1 MVGIDDMQLTANF
14 KLSEFIRSSKASVLG
29 ITNNPS
35 NAEIANIK
43 LLCENILQP
52 ARNAIGPLTI
62 TSGYRSSVLNAVVG
76 GSSSSQHLTGHA
88 ADVVS
93 SDNARLFNYI
103 RQYLPFDQLIWEYG
117 TDKHPDWVH
126 VSYSARNRGQVLRKR
141 KGVSS
146 YELM

>member
-117 TDKHPDWVH
+117 TDKNPDWVH

>member
-76 GSSSSQHLTGHA
+76 GSSPSQHETGQS
-88 ADVVS
+88 ADVVC
-93 SDNARLFNYI
+93 SDNARLFYYI

-117 TDKHPDWVH
+117 TDISPDWVH
-126 VSYSARNRGQVLRKR
+126 VSYSARNRRQVLRKR